1 MKPLSFFALITTSI
15 CFTVTAC
22 TNTPVIPIQPI
33 KPPVQPSAKPKI
45 ALVLGGGG
53 AKGFAHVGV
62 IKVLEK
68 NGIIPDLIVGTSSG
82 SLVGSLYASGKS
94 ASELEDIATHVSN
107 NELLDYSWSKQG
119 FIEGIKLQN
128 WVNTQVDNQPIEKLP
143 IRFASVATDLTT
155 KQKAVFD
162 KGNTGLAVRA
172 SSSVYGVFVP
182 PRINNKRY
190 GDGGLTSLVP
200 VQTAKQMGADVII
213 AVDVSSPPKNSHPQD
228 FWALLDK
235 TFAVIPNQANAAEI
249 KWADVVIRPAVG
261 DIGTTNT
268 VAREATIKAGEIA
281 TLAKLSDIE
290 QKIGK
295 FQKLSIKKPLNH

>member
-15 CFTVTAC
+15 YLTVTAC
-22 TNTPVIPIQPI
+22 TQTPVIPTQPI
-33 KPPVQPSAKPKI
+33 KSPAKPSVKPKI

-68 NGIIPDLIVGTSSG
+68 NGITPDLIVGTSSG

-94 ASELEDIATHVSN
+94 ASEIEDIATHVRN

-200 VQTAKQMGADVII
+200 VQTAKQMGADIII

-249 KWADVVIRPAVG
+249 KWADVVIHPAVG

-268 VAREATIKAGEIA
+268 IAREATIKAGEIA

-295 FQKLSIKKPLNH
+295 FQKL

>member
-22 TNTPVIPIQPI
+22 TKTPVIPIQPI

-68 NGIIPDLIVGTSSG
+68 NGITPDLIVGTSSG

-172 SSSVYGVFVP
+172 SSSVYGVFQA
-182 PRINNKRY
+182 RQKTAIHKIFGRY
-190 GDGGLTSLVP
+190 WIRHLP
-200 VQTAKQMGADVII
+200 
-213 AVDVSSPPKNSHPQD
+213 SSPIKQT
-228 FWALLDK
+228 LL
-235 TFAVIPNQANAAEI
+235 
-249 KWADVVIRPAVG
+249 
-261 DIGTTNT
+261 
-268 VAREATIKAGEIA
+268 
-281 TLAKLSDIE
+281 KL
-290 QKIGK
+290 
-295 FQKLSIKKPLNH
+295 N